1 MFRFRLINRTR
12 AAALAVSA
20 SIVAGVLGGCGAT
33 ATTHLAPIPE
43 RNWIISAGT
52 MINQMRADVVRTSA
66 TGTTPSSARRALVN
80 DSDMF
85 ALLLAY
91 IDFGHCGRLLIGLG
105 RPPPRLAGVAATI
118 ALACR
123 HLERASAL
131 FTRSVAARDPKALL
145 AAAHQANAAAPVLY
159 TAGFQLA
166 AARR

>member
-1 MFRFRLINRTR
+1 
-12 AAALAVSA
+12 
-20 SIVAGVLGGCGAT
+20 
-33 ATTHLAPIPE
+33 
-43 RNWIISAGT
+43 
-52 MINQMRADVVRTSA
+52 MINQMRGDVMRTSA

-85 ALLLAY
+85 ALLLAN
-91 IDFGHCGRLLIGLG
+91 IDFGHCRRMLIGLG
-105 RPPPRLAGVAATI
+105 RPPPLLAGVAATI

-131 FTRSVAARDPKALL
+131 FTRSVAVTDPTALL
-145 AAAHQANAAAPVLY
+145 AASQQANAAAPVLY